1 MNFRN
6 SEFLPRGFLY
16 PFFVNR
22 CSWHYYN
29 LTILTCQHE
38 NCTFLTFGT
47 VNNFGRV
54 LHLCSGK
61 NMCNFA

>member
-22 CSWHYYN
+22 CSWGYYN
-29 LTILTCQHE
+29 SLSSLCQWQKRYLIH
-38 NCTFLTFGT
+38 F
-47 VNNFGRV
+47 V
-54 LHLCSGK
+54 
-61 NMCNFA
+61 